1 MVGTIKAYEKRIG
14 LLWRTVEQLRLE
26 ILSNHRIIER
36 LTARCNALSQ
46 RLKMRDR
53 QRPGDGSGD
62 LLFLDSFDLESLIP
76 DEEHSHLWN

>member
-1 MVGTIKAYEKRIG
+1 MLVSIKSYEKRIG

-26 ILSNHRIIER
+26 ILSNYRIIER

-46 RLKMRDR
+46 RLKMRDP
-53 QRPGDGSGD
+53 QRPGAGYGD

-76 DEEHSHLWN
+76 DEEHSYLWN